1 MNKLSQL
8 IENAETSIHE
18 LAEQLDVDVLEVA
31 MAKRC
36 IGFTHFDTVCAL
48 ADALEC
54 DIEDIYPTLAGHVE
68 AFDEEGISL
77 EEMRARMISEDH
89 LQVLVD
95 AGIDPDPERWFV
107 ILKLKSGN
115 ERRYRIA
122 SGDLQVLTEEIET
135 AENSEGFFV
144 FTADCRTIVLRKSAM
159 KQIQIRNEASY
170 ARFSSNEDANHL
182 TIVSTTSPRPEAIEV
197 EPDLPGA
204 GPESCPIT
212 MLIQKAM
219 NNEPIGPYF
228 KMEDEGDDRYINLD
242 EMELL
247 EIPLGLV
254 MPHLYEYEVEEAFSD
269 GNIPLE
275 DMIPAGNA

>member
-18 LAEQLDVDVLEVA
+18 LAEQLDVDVLEIA
-31 MAKRC
+31 MAKRG

-122 SGDLQVLTEEIET
+122 SGDLQVLTEEIEG

-182 TIVSTTSPRPEAIEV
+182 IIISTTSPRPEAIEV

-212 MLIQKAM
+212 ALIQKAM

>member
-8 IENAETSIHE
+8 IENAETDIHE
-18 LAEQLDVDVLEVA
+18 LAEQLDVDVLEIA
-31 MAKRC
+31 MAKRG

-68 AFDEEGISL
+68 AFDEEGISQD
-77 EEMRARMISEDH
+77 EMRTRMMSEEH
-89 LQVLVD
+89 MKVLVD
-95 AGIDPDPERWFV
+95 AGIDPDPERWFM
-107 ILKLKSGN
+107 ILTLKSGN

-122 SGDLQVLTEEIET
+122 SGDLQVLTDEIET
-135 AENSEGFFV
+135 ATDSEGFFV
-144 FTADCRTIVLRKSAM
+144 FTADCRTIVLRKTAM
-159 KQIQIRNEASY
+159 KQVQIRNETSY
-170 ARFSSNEDANHL
+170 ARFYSSEDANRL
-182 TIVSTTSPRPEAIEV
+182 TMVSTTSPRPEVIEV

-212 MLIQKAM
+212 ALIQKAM
-219 NNEPIGPYF
+219 NNEPIGPFF
-228 KMEDEGDDRYINLD
+228 KMEDGGDDRYINLD
-242 EMELL
+242 EMEVL

-254 MPHLYEYEVEEAFSD
+254 MPHLYEYEVEGTFSD